1 MTRAGWFFFF
11 PNYRVY
17 YTFLYELQGKQVYIW
32 LHIIHTHKKSNST
45 ELYKVKG
52 FSGGTVVKNM
62 PPSEGDARD
71 MGSVSGSGGGNGNP
85 FQYSCLENPMD
96 RGAWRATVHGV
107 AKSLTQLKWLSTHT
121 AMERDSGEIFDDHVT
136 GATRNPAISRRG
148 TWHHPFTH

>member
-1 MTRAGWFFFF
+1 MTRAGWFFFS

-71 MGSVSGSGGGNGNP
+71 MGSVSGSGRFSEVGNGNP
-85 FQYSCLENPMD
+85 LQNSCLRNSMD
-96 RGAWRATVHGV
+96 RGAWQATVHGV
-107 AKSLTQLKWLSTHT
+107 AKSLTQLSYWARHGIRIKKWKSSPNQLTT
-121 AMERDSGEIFDDHVT
+121 
-136 GATRNPAISRRG
+136 ISLLRSS
-148 TWHHPFTH
+148 HH